1 MKKIAIIGAGQIAE
15 KVHVKYYAS
24 RASELELSAVF
35 DVDIDRAKN
44 FSERNNIKNAYSDI
58 DKMLEEVKPDI
69 VSICTPNA
77 FHHELTIKALKAGA
91 DVICEK
97 PPALQASDAKEMR
110 DVAESNHKILAY
122 DFQHRFSKETKY
134 IKSMMPKM
142 GKVDLIEAK
151 ALRRSGVPGWGNFIS
166 KDIQGGGPLI
176 DIGIHMLDTSL
187 YLLDYPEVQRVS
199 ATAFHGMGNSRNT
212 GTFGEWDPNKY
223 SVEDSLFGMLYLKN
237 GSVIR
242 ISTSF
247 LLNMQIEKE
256 MNILIYGQNAG
267 GSVYPAW
274 VYQDNNGV
282 LKTLGERSKKKT
294 DEDSHMTSLSK
305 FVDATFSRG
314 DSEIANATQGYKLQL
329 IIDAL
334 YQSAELNKDVN
345 LY

>member
-1 MKKIAIIGAGQIAE
+1 MKKVAIIGAGQIAE

-24 RASELELSAVF
+24 RANDLELSAVF
-35 DVDIDRAKN
+35 DVDINRARD
-44 FSERNNIKNAYSDI
+44 FSERNNIKYAYSDI
-58 DKMLEEVKPDI
+58 DRMLEEVKPDI

-77 FHHELTIKALKAGA
+77 FHHELTIKSLKAGA

-97 PPALQASDAKEMR
+97 PPALNAGDAKEML

-122 DFQHRFSKETKY
+122 DFQHRVSKETEY

-142 GKVDLIEAK
+142 GKIDLIDAR

-166 KDIQGGGPLI
+166 KDVQGGGPLI

-199 ATAFHGMGNSRNT
+199 ASTFHGMGNSRNT
-212 GTFGEWDPNKY
+212 GTFGEWNPNKY

-247 LLNMQIEKE
+247 LLNMQKEKE

-267 GSVYPAW
+267 GSVYPAR
-274 VYQDNNGV
+274 VYQDTKGI
-282 LKTLGERSKKKT
+282 LRSLGEYSKKNT
-294 DEDSHMTSLSK
+294 DEDSHMTSLAK
-305 FVDATFSRG
+305 FVDATFSRD
-314 DSEIANATQGYKLQL
+314 DSKVANAKQGYKLQL

-334 YQSAELNKDVN
+334 YKSAELNKDVS
-345 LY
+345 L